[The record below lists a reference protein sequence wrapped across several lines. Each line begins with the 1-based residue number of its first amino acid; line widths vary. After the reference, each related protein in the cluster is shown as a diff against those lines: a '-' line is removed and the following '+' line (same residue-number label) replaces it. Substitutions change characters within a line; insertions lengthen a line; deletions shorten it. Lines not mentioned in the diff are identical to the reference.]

1 MAFIPFLLSFI
12 TVIIVGTANKSSQNL
27 VIYVDPM
34 NGTTDINCW
43 TSGLEQP
50 CQNLEIA
57 LEGAK
62 QIKDS
67 AIMTL
72 QPTSIQSSKPLVE
85 RVDTDDCPTWMNFN
99 VASNRCECGKSI
111 HGIVRCNDTLK
122 EVSIL
127 DCYLMTFDDELD
139 QVIVGRSFYGCG
151 RGAANQGDIIYHQVP
166 NNKTQINDVMCNHF
180 NREGRLCGTCKK
192 DYSPL
197 IYSYKLYCIQCSI
210 VESQKNWFKAAAVAF
225 IPLTLL
231 YVFAMLLNFNANSPS
246 LHGFVLLAQ
255 LFSSPTNVR
264 MIVSHVQQ
272 HQYILSFTG

>member
-1 MAFIPFLLSFI
+1 MAFIPFLLSLI
-12 TVIIVGTANKSSQNL
+12 TVIIIGTANKSSQNL

-72 QPTSIQSSKPLVE
+72 QPTSIQSNKPLVE

-111 HGIVRCNDTLK
+111 HGIVRCK
-122 EVSIL
+122 
-127 DCYLMTFDDELD
+127 
-139 QVIVGRSFYGCG
+139 R
-151 RGAANQGDIIYHQVP
+151 
-166 NNKTQINDVMCNHF
+166 
-180 NREGRLCGTCKK
+180 
-192 DYSPL
+192 
-197 IYSYKLYCIQCSI
+197 
-210 VESQKNWFKAAAVAF
+210 
-225 IPLTLL
+225 
-231 YVFAMLLNFNANSPS
+231 S
-246 LHGFVLLAQ
+246 LHFGLL
-255 LFSSPTNVR
+255 PDD
-264 MIVSHVQQ
+264 I
-272 HQYILSFTG
+272 